1 MRVHHLNCGTDCPVG
16 GAVFDGFSKGLLGCI
31 VCRCLLIEHDSG
43 LILVDTGY
51 GAQDVARPQGRISA
65 AFRAMLNIRLR
76 AEETAL
82 HQIGQMGFSA
92 RDVRH
97 IVLTHLDFDHAGGLE
112 DFPEARVHVLEAE
125 RDAAEHKRRG
135 FVGRRRYS
143 PPQFDD
149 VRDWRTY
156 ASGGEPWFGF
166 DAVRQLDGLP
176 PEILMVPLPG
186 HTWGHAGV
194 AVKEGAGWLFNA
206 GDAYFF
212 RDEMNVDKP
221 RCTPGL
227 AAYQRLMEVDH
238 DRRIANQHRLRDL
251 KRSHGSEVNIFCS
264 HDAKELMAAQAV
276 DTAKIQPVRPC

>member
-16 GAVFDGFSKGLLGCI
+16 GAVFDGFSKGLFGCI

-51 GAQDVARPQGRISA
+51 GAADVERPHGRISR
-65 AFRAMLNIRLR
+65 AFRTMLNIRLR

-82 HQIGQMGFSA
+82 HQVRQMGFSPT
-92 RDVRH
+92 DVRH

-112 DFPEARVHVLEAE
+112 DFPQARVHVLEAE

-143 PPQFDD
+143 PPQFDG

-176 PEILMVPLPG
+176 PEILMVPLSG

-194 AVKEGAGWLFNA
+194 AVRDEAGWLLNA

-212 RDEMNVDKP
+212 RGEMDVQRP

-238 DRRIANQHRLRDL
+238 ASRIANQHRLRDL
-251 KRSHGSEVNIFCS
+251 KRSHGGEVTIFCS
-264 HDAKELMAAQAV
+264 HDAQELMSAQASDDRPV
-276 DTAKIQPVRPC
+276 QPVRPC